1 MDSKESLKEEYRAY
15 TGRKIIFIAVC
26 MISAVL
32 LVGISIYFGG
42 SDLSLAHIYELLWNH
57 IIGVTYEMGSDNFH
71 DDFVVWELRLPR
83 AIFAIIAGAGL
94 SVCGVVMQSVMK
106 NPLADP
112 YTTGISSGACFG
124 MAIAMILGI
133 SVAGNVFSDMGGIMN
148 AFLFAIIPML
158 FIILLSKRIGSMPA
172 TLILAG
178 VAISYIFNS
187 LTTLLMMISDSST
200 MATVY
205 RWQVGSL
212 TDILWESVPLPF
224 LINFVGIAILLM
236 LSRKL
241 NVLALGDDSAKSLG
255 LDTDMMRTSCLLI
268 IAFMVASIVCYCG
281 IIGFIGLII
290 PHIVRSVIDS
300 DNAFVIPAS
309 AALGGIVLL
318 AADVIARYLS
328 PLDDIP
334 AGVIMSFIGAPIFLF
349 IIIKKKKEV
358 W

>member
-1 MDSKESLKEEYRAY
+1 MDSSETLKKEYKAY
-15 TGRKIIFIAVC
+15 TERKIVFIIFCLV
-26 MISAVL
+26 SAVVL
-32 LVGISIYFGG
+32 IGLSVYFGG
-42 SDLSLAHIYELLWNH
+42 SDLSLSYIYELLWNH
-57 IIGVTYEMGSDNFH
+57 ITGVTYDVGTDNFH
-71 DDFVVWELRLPR
+71 DDFVVWELRVPR
-83 AIFAIIAGAGL
+83 AVFAIIAGAGL

-124 MAIAMILGI
+124 MAVAVILGI
-133 SVAGNVFSDMGGIMN
+133 SVTGGAIGDFGGIMN
-148 AFLFAIIPML
+148 AFLFAVIPML
-158 FIILLSKRIGSMPA
+158 LIILLSKKMGSMPA

-178 VAISYIFNS
+178 VAITYIFNS
-187 LTTLLMMISDSST
+187 LTTLLMMLTDSST

-212 TDILWESVPLPF
+212 TDILWESIPLPF
-224 LINFVGIAILLM
+224 IINAIGIAVLLL

-241 NVLALGDDSAKSLG
+241 NILALGDDSAKSLG
-255 LDTDMMRTSCLLI
+255 LDTDMMRTICLFI

-281 IIGFIGLII
+281 IIGFIGLVI
-290 PHIVRSVIDS
+290 PHIVRAVIDS

-318 AADVIARYLS
+318 AADVIARWLS
-328 PLDDIP
+328 PLDSIP
-334 AGVIMSFIGAPIFLF
+334 AGVVMSFIGAPIFLA